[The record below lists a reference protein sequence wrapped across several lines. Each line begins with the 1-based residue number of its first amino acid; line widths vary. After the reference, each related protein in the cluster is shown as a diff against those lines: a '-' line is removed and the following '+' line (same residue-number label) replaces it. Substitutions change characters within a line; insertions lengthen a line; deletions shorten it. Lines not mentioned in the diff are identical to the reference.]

1 MDIPVTINTVLSTDE
16 GFTRTSTAQP
26 VMGSNTNYAAT
37 FMISS
42 FERSDS
48 GLYIC
53 TATASLPSNAFIS
66 DSGTRTD
73 SIRVTTGEMFT
84 IIVLHESQ
92 LLVYIPQV
100 FILH

>member
-1 MDIPVTINTVLSTDE
+1 MDVPVTVNTVLTTAE
-16 GFTRTSTAQP
+16 GFTRTSTAQQ

-73 SIRVTTGEMFT
+73 SVRVITGEMFT